1 MRLISTNRTH
11 YPDIPGLVNFKSL
24 ILSIVRKI
32 TLIDLAGYP
41 VCGTSTEILISALDS
56 WVTAVTQRRNN
67 ARGPCVVTRCA
78 VKLRLRG
85 RCSVAA

>member
-11 YPDIPGLVNFKSL
+11 YPDIPGLENFKSL
-24 ILSIVRKI
+24 ILSIARKI
-32 TLIDLAGYP
+32 TLIGLAGYP

-56 WVTAVTQRRNN
+56 WVTAVTQKGNN
-67 ARGPCVVTRCA
+67 ARGPYVVTRCV
-78 VKLRLRG
+78 VKLRIKG

>member
-11 YPDIPGLVNFKSL
+11 YPDIPGLENFKSL

-32 TLIDLAGYP
+32 TLIGLAGYP

-56 WVTAVTQRRNN
+56 WVTAVTHRRTTPE
-67 ARGPCVVTRCA
+67 GLTRLPG
-78 VKLRLRG
+78 VR
-85 RCSVAA
+85 